1 MQIQTDLTRADYDAF
16 VRFISRKA
24 MRAKKGARWIIAIAA
39 AAGATLVVSI
49 LIQLARRPLDLP
61 SFAAGAVAFVLWFLI
76 IARARVFRLGP
87 APGGLTLGPRTISV
101 ESDGLR
107 LKSDR
112 QSALYYWS
120 TVRSVDLTEQH
131 LFVVL
136 DAHSAVI
143 IPLRAFAS
151 ISQREEFIREVKTR
165 AQLLERGVGKT

>member
-107 LKSDR
+107 LQSDR

-131 LFVVL
+131 L